1 MTDLQN
7 AEKLRY
13 EFLTRPARKKIVNIC
28 TARPKWNGCDYC
40 DVYAGPGLECWKQNA
55 SHSCVFVKE
64 EKKND

>member
-13 EFLTRPARKKIVNIC
+13 EFLTRSARKNTINIC
-28 TARPKWNGCDYC
+28 NARPNWNGCDYC

-55 SHSCVFVKE
+55 KHTCVHVTE
-64 EKKND
+64 EKRK